1 MTRRLAPTFK
11 LDPTGFAGYLF
22 VTSELLLTAIQSP
35 VRAMREFEQNRL
47 GTVIEDS
54 QLMLELES

>member
-22 VTSELLLTAIQSP
+22 VTTELLSIAIQNP
-35 VRAMREFEQNRL
+35 VKAIREFSENRL
-47 GTVIEDS
+47 GTVIDES
-54 QLMLELES
+54 QLTLEF